1 MSQND
6 DATQVLDDLGKDH
19 RLIPQEATNYESP
32 LALLDDFLTPIER
45 FFIRSNGSV
54 SVDVDRETWRL
65 NVTGLVERELSLS
78 LADLRSMP
86 SRTITAFLE
95 CSGNSR
101 SRFPADPAK
110 VEGTNW
116 GNGAVGNAEWTGTS
130 LRHVLEQAGVQDGV
144 VEVVSQ
150 GGDFARMRRG
160 LPIATA
166 MSSDVLLAWQM
177 NGRDLPAAHGG
188 PVRLLVPGWGAIAS
202 TKWIIGLDLIDY
214 DFDGYYNADAY
225 VLYDQSGTPTGPSDA
240 DAGQVDHHRAGH
252 RIDVQRG
259 TADDRRVRV
268 VGPRRDRAG
277 RGLNR
282 QRRDLGQRAD
292 RAGGRPALLG
302 PLRTPMAVRSGR
314 IPPPI
319 PRYRHRRK
327 CPTQT
332 RRLEHQ
338 GLPDER
344 YLPDCRKRSWR
355 DSPWQIRWSPNS

>member
-45 FFIRSNGSV
+45 FFIRSNGPV

-78 LADLRSMP
+78 LADLRAMP

-202 TKWIIGLDLIDY
+202 TKWIIGLELIDY

-225 VLYDQSGTPTGPSDA
+225 VLYDQNGTPTGRVTRMPVKSIITAPAAGSTLNAGPQTIAGFAWSGNGGIARVEVSTDGGATWANARIVQEAGPLSWVRFNINGAPIRANPASDPA
-240 DAGQVDHHRAGH
+240 PPTPKE
-252 RIDVQRG
+252 ISN
-259 TADDRRVRV
+259 
-268 VGPRRDRAG
+268 P
-277 RGLNR
+277 NR
-282 QRRDLGQRAD
+282 QPG
-292 RAGGRPALLG
+292 
-302 PLRTPMAVRSGR
+302 TPGA
-314 IPPPI
+314 
-319 PRYRHRRK
+319 
-327 CPTQT
+327 T
-332 RRLEHQ
+332 R
-338 GLPDER
+338 
-344 YLPDCRKRSWR
+344 
-355 DSPWQIRWSPNS
+355 